1 VRKKTLT
8 GKKESDLRTA
18 PHFIIF
24 ILRPAKQLPKRGE
37 INFIS
42 LPVGR
47 GRGRKEI
54 ARHNFIALWHQYK
67 VWRRVQMKTLFAARD
82 AHARNIFRGGF
93 CAGRSLCGDWLLG
106 DLSGPRARLQNSF
119 MISMTERRD

>member
-42 LPVGR
+42 LPAG
-47 GRGRKEI
+47 
-54 ARHNFIALWHQYK
+54 
-67 VWRRVQMKTLFAARD
+67 AAEEKKS
-82 AHARNIFRGGF
+82 HATILL
-93 CAGRSLCGDWLLG
+93 LCGSIKFG
-106 DLSGPRARLQNSF
+106 
-119 MISMTERRD
+119 EECK